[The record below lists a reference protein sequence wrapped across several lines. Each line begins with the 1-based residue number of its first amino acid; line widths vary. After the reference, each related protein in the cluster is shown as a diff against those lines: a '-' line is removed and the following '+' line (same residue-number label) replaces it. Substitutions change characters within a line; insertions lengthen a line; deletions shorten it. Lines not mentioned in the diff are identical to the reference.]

1 MSPGVANRVHCLRPL
16 IEVSGAPY
24 EKVTGARADAARAIT
39 DAVVRLMR
47 AHTGKGPTK
56 AQTNLGGTLAI
67 VTLGDC
73 LTKTE
78 RMLLSDGSRDLVFE
92 RRTALLDGMRG
103 DAVAAVEGITGRR
116 VTAYLT
122 AHDPEPDLATI
133 AFHFDP
139 RAGALGFRYG

>member
-1 MSPGVANRVHCLRPL
+1 MTPRVAKRVHCLRPL

-24 EKVTGARADAARAIT
+24 EKVAGARANAAAAIT

-47 AHTGKGPTK
+47 ARTGKGPTK
-56 AQTNLGGTLAI
+56 AQTALGGNLAI

-73 LTKTE
+73 LTTTE
-78 RMLLSDGSRDLVFE
+78 RTLLSGGSRDLVFE
-92 RRTALLDGMRG
+92 MRTALLDGMRG
-103 DAVAAVEGITGRR
+103 DAVAAVEGIMGRR

-139 RAGALGFRYG
+139 RAVARGFG